1 MELIIN
7 PGQIVAIIAALLVA
21 VYIISDRFLSFN
33 SQLVTINLSFIPAL
47 ITAILLGPFYGMLVF
62 GLTDYIGAHLFPF
75 GEYFPRFI
83 FSSIL
88 TGFVYGLFLCP
99 GFKERF
105 LETRIGTTKVGKKL
119 AIVLLEENA
128 NLKRFIIN
136 LVFSTLIVTIGIK
149 IFLQAFWLNLLY
161 GKAYFIII
169 QTRIVT
175 QIIMFFIQMI
185 VGPAI
190 YKMLQKEINKYL
202 MED

>member
-1 MELIIN
+1 MSKIKKT
-7 PGQIVAIIAALLVA
+7 IIAALLVA

-75 GEYFPRFI
+75 GEYFPGFTL
-83 FSSIL
+83 SSIL